1 MIDIAVIN
9 NKVSG
14 AGEFMAMSE
23 AGERALLHAI
33 GRKDDDNLQGDG
45 MRYTL
50 DMPEKALLC
59 EILIGTDIVV
69 DGDINKTYHYVPK
82 EDRDRVERENQLAKE
97 GRGAVRDWR
106 TNPEEDIRYPFLVNM
121 GSSAERTCVL
131 RVGYVLSCDIALCH
145 CTKSKGGICKSH
157 NQRVFIC
164 INCDA
169 VYAEDY
175 VHSKLQFQLPVICTS

>member
-9 NKVSG
+9 NKING
-14 AGEFMAMSE
+14 NGEFMAMSE

-33 GRKDDDNLQGDG
+33 GRKDDDNLRGDG

-59 EILIGTDIVV
+59 EILSDTYTNLVV
-69 DGDINKTYHYVPK
+69 DGDVDKTYHYVPK
-82 EDRDRVERENQLAKE
+82 EDRVERRL
-97 GRGAVRDWR
+97 
-106 TNPEEDIRYPFLVNM
+106 EEDIRYPFLVNM

-175 VHSKLQFQLPVICTS
+175 VHSKLQFQVPIGCTS